1 MPAKSSAV
9 PARPLL
15 IPKLSLN
22 DDDSAGKVASPAH
35 SSWASKFP
43 SLRRNSSSK
52 SSIRSWSSEGY
63 STLPPNPH
71 FALLD
76 LKGPEVAPEDIVPS
90 YKSQEAMPGRFIPEN
105 CGFTLE
111 FQSTA
116 PSKASVFELK
126 ELAPALYQAGK

>member
-1 MPAKSSAV
+1 MPANT
-9 PARPLL
+9 ARPVL

-22 DDDSAGKVASPAH
+22 DDDFAGKVPSPVQTH
-35 SSWASKFP
+35 SSFMSKFP
-43 SLRRNSSSK
+43 AFRRTSSSQ
-52 SSIRSWSSEGY
+52 SSVHDWASNGY
-63 STLPPNPH
+63 ATLPPNPH
-71 FALLD
+71 FVLLD

-90 YKSQEAMPGRFIPEN
+90 YKSQEAYPGRFIPQN

-126 ELAPALYQAGK
+126 ELAPALFQAGK